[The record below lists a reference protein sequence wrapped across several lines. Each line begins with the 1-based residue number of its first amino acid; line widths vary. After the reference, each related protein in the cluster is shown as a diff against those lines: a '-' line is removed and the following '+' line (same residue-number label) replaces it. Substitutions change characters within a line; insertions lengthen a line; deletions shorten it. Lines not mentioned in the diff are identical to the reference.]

1 MGEIF
6 VEVLVIIFYI
16 WPIWLIVLHNFNKT
30 GEFIELKIVYK

>member
-16 WPIWLIVLHNFNKT
+16 WPIWPIVNKT